1 MIRRIEAIRGII
13 KSVTATASKLMRF
26 DASGRTDED
35 IENREVMQQY
45 GFGSR
50 PKDGAECLVIKDGNH
65 FLMIASDDRRYRI
78 GLQEGE
84 VALYT
89 DEGDSIHLKRGKTIE
104 VKSGGTVDI
113 NATGKVLVKAPS
125 VKMGQGVVIDTAAGV
140 VTTQCICSV
149 TGAVHPQGSVSVK
162 ATLS

>member
-13 KSVTATASKLMRF
+13 KSVTAQASKLMRF
-26 DASGRTDED
+26 SASGRTDET
-35 IENREVMQQY
+35 IENREAMQQY

-50 PKDGAECLVIKDGNH
+50 PKEGAECLVIKEGNH

-125 VKMGQGVVIDTAAGV
+125 VKLGNTAAIDLAGGV
-140 VTTQCICSV
+140 ITTQCVCSV
-149 TGAVHPQGSVSVK
+149 TGAVHPQGSLTVK
-162 ATLS
+162 ATL